1 HLLLRHADDDDPF
14 LPGEAPPV
22 LGHDVILPLLRFER
36 DQRDAVTLG
45 EALDGANEPIMQRL
59 EQRRRWNRMA
69 EVFLQEETETPR
81 GLQLR
86 HPRVQVQAINAADLE
101 RHVLAD
107 NGSDVGRHRTLLG
120 GKSDDGT
127 PPGAPRVTGPNIF
140 SSAISPANG
149 HLSG

>member
-1 HLLLRHADDDDPF
+1 LRHADDDDIF
-14 LPGEAPPV
+14 LTGEAPPV
-22 LGHDVILPLLRFER
+22 LCHDVILALLRFEG
-36 DQRDAVTLG
+36 DQRDAVMLG
-45 EALDGANEPIMQRL
+45 ETLDGADEPIVERF

-86 HPRVQVQAINAADLE
+86 HPRVQVQAINTADLE

-127 PPGAPRVTGPNIF
+127 PPGEHRVTGPNIL
-140 SSAISPANG
+140 SSAISPRNG
-149 HLSG
+149 HLSV